1 MLKKANEY
9 LQHPLAIAVL
19 LFIMIISLAAA
30 LSAMPF
36 ERKVYERPDH
46 EFIPEYIKRANQ
58 VRNGQQKA
66 SVTILDP
73 NETAATS
80 NDEAEVN
87 PYETALPASE
97 RVRFRID
104 LFQKLATQPL
114 KFNLFDEAGN
124 ELTANDL
131 ETLKGEKLHMYLI
144 HADYDRFLHLIPNY
158 SGGVWN
164 VNAYMP
170 TEGTYSAFLVFDP
183 IKGDK
188 EILKKDLVVRE
199 ATKTES
205 VERPAVTTDLFV
217 QEGPI
222 SAQLD
227 VKNFDDYMGMLFD
240 VKRND
245 DPAVIEPHFETLGQ
259 ITLFRHDDPG
269 QILILDANAST
280 NENDGK
286 VAFSSAH
293 LPKGMQTAFFEFKT
307 GNRVYIFP
315 FTFDLK

>member
-1 MLKKANEY
+1 MLKKAGQY

-36 ERKVYERPDH
+36 ERKVYEKPDH
-46 EFIPEYIKRANQ
+46 EFIPQYIKQANQ
-58 VRNGQQKA
+58 KRNGQQKA

-73 NETAATS
+73 NAPASTS
-80 NDEAEVN
+80 ENKPEVN
-87 PYETALPASE
+87 PYETAIPANE
-97 RVRFRID
+97 RVQFRID
-104 LFQKLATQPL
+104 FFQKLATQPL
-114 KFNLFDEAGN
+114 KFDLFDENGN
-124 ELTANDL
+124 ELTANSL
-131 ETLKGEKLHMYLI
+131 ETFKGEKLHMYLI
-144 HADYDRFLHLIPNY
+144 HADYDQFLHLTPNY

-170 TEGTYSAFLVFDP
+170 KAGTYSVFLVLDP

-188 EILKKDLVVRE
+188 QILKKDLVVRE
-199 ATKTES
+199 ATAEES
-205 VERPAVTTDLFV
+205 VARPVVTTDLFV
-217 QEGPI
+217 QEGSI
-222 SAQLD
+222 SAKLD
-227 VKNFDDYMGMLFD
+227 VKDFEDYMGMLFD
-240 VKRND
+240 VKRNEE
-245 DPAVIEPHFETLGQ
+245 PAVIEPHFETLGQ
-259 ITLFRHDDPG
+259 ITLFRHDDPE

-286 VAFSSAH
+286 IAFSSAH

-307 GNRVYIFP
+307 GKRVYIFP